1 MPITFSLSISTLVA
15 QFSGSESSRNS
26 GGERIFDRDLVRLEL
41 LLGSFC
47 VLFEVRDEVIEDE
60 ASRSTGLLFAV
71 DGKSTIL
78 NRDRPLLLD
87 MARGFYECIFVRKSI
102 NWSDCKLCKFQ
113 IPAAENHVTEWK

>member
-1 MPITFSLSISTLVA
+1 MPITLSLSSSTLVA

-26 GGERIFDRDLVRLEL
+26 GGEQIFDRDLVRL
-41 LLGSFC
+41 
-47 VLFEVRDEVIEDE
+47 VLFEVRDEDE

-78 NRDRPLLLD
+78 DRDRPLLLD

-102 NWSDCKLCKFQ
+102 KLERLQTLQVSDSSSRKPRHRMEMRL
-113 IPAAENHVTEWK
+113 T